1 MVRPSKGGPSLICGG
16 HFEFP
21 IPNDFYPFSMNKKEV
36 VQKKS
41 KVSSRWTKIG
51 TLWALVVIGSA
62 GVLLL
67 SWWPFTRDIVV
78 KALQDKFSSTVEVKA
93 FHGTYF
99 PPGCVAEGVT
109 FRRNSA
115 RDNPPIATIEKL
127 TIQGAYWEFFRTP
140 KRVRRVRIE
149 GLRIFVSPG
158 SKRIG
163 NAAPPGSPEQ
173 PALIIDRIIADGA
186 VVEFASSQSG
196 TEPLKFEIHELTLNS
211 VADDRSMS
219 FHAAVLNAKPPGE
232 IRTDG
237 QFGPLQP
244 QDVGQSRLSG
254 SYDFQRADLGGFSGI
269 GGTLASTG
277 KFNGV
282 LEHFEIEGS
291 TDTPDFQVTR
301 SNHAVHLK
309 TQFQGSVNGMDGD
322 VSLQSVH
329 AQLEQTSVVSHI
341 EVARKA
347 TSEGKT
353 ISLGA
358 TEVQGRIQDW
368 LRLLSKADPPAFT
381 GTMNFRAHVLV
392 PPGKR
397 SFIERVSLQGDFGI
411 DAASFVRST
420 TQEKVNNLSQLAQGE
435 KKNDDPASVVENL
448 KGHVV
453 LNHAIA
459 TFSDLSFS
467 VPGALA
473 HVHGTYGLL
482 TEQVNLHGILQ
493 VDEKLSRGSKGVKSV
508 LLKSV
513 EPLFKKKNAGEIV
526 PIKIGG
532 TFSHPSYGLD
542 VTP

>member
-1 MVRPSKGGPSLICGG
+1 VL
-16 HFEFP
+16 
-21 IPNDFYPFSMNKKEV
+21 
-36 VQKKS
+36 
-41 KVSSRWTKIG
+41 SRWIKIG
-51 TLWALVVIGSA
+51 GLLALVSIGGA
-62 GVLLL
+62 AVLMV
-67 SWWPFTRDIVV
+67 SRWPFTRDIIVR
-78 KALQDKFSSTVEVKA
+78 ALQEKFSSTVEVKT

-99 PPGCVAEGVT
+99 TPGCIAEGVT
-109 FRRNSA
+109 FRRNSD
-115 RDNPPIATIEKL
+115 RDAQPIATIEKL
-127 TIQGAYWEFFRTP
+127 TIQGAYWEFFSTP

-158 SKRIG
+158 SERIG
-163 NAAPPGSPEQ
+163 NAAQPAGSPEQ
-173 PALIIDRIIADGA
+173 SALIIDQIIADGA
-186 VVEFASSQSG
+186 VVEFASSEPG
-196 TEPLKFEIHELTLNS
+196 TKPLKFEIHKLTLNS

-219 FHAAVLNAKPPGE
+219 FRAALLNPKPPGE

-237 QFGPLQP
+237 HFGPVQP
-244 QDVGQSRLSG
+244 QNVGQTLLSG
-254 SYDFQRADLGGFSGI
+254 SYVFQRADMGVFPGI
-269 GGTLASTG
+269 GGTLSSAG

-282 LEHFEIEGS
+282 LEHIEVEGS
-291 TDTPDFQVTR
+291 TDTPDFQVKR
-301 SNHAVHLK
+301 SHHAVRLK

-329 AQLEQTSVVSHI
+329 AQLEQTSVVSHV
-341 EVARKA
+341 EVAKKA
-347 TSEGKT
+347 ASEGKT

-358 TEVQGRIQDW
+358 TELQGRIQDW

-381 GTMNFRAHVLV
+381 GAMNFRAQVLV

-397 SFIERVSLQGDFGI
+397 SFIERVNLLADFGI
-411 DAASFVRST
+411 DAASFIRST
-420 TQEKVNNLSQLAQGE
+420 TQENVDNLSQLAQGE

-482 TEQVNLHGILQ
+482 TEQVNLHGTLQ
-493 VDEKLSRGSKGVKSV
+493 VDNKLSRGSKGVKSV

-513 EPLFKKKNAGEIV
+513 EPFFKKKNAGEIV

>member
-1 MVRPSKGGPSLICGG
+1 LK
-16 HFEFP
+16 
-21 IPNDFYPFSMNKKEV
+21 
-36 VQKKS
+36 KKS
-41 KVSSRWTKIG
+41 KVSSRWIKIG
-51 TLWALVVIGSA
+51 TLLALVVIGGA
-62 GVLLL
+62 ALLLL
-67 SWWPFTRDIVV
+67 SRWPFTRDIVV
-78 KALQDKFSSTVEVKA
+78 RALQKKFSSMVEVKA

-109 FRRNSA
+109 FRRNSD
-115 RDNPPIATIEKL
+115 RDDPPIATIEKL
-127 TIQGAYWEFFRTP
+127 TIQGAYWEFFRSP

-149 GLRIFVSPG
+149 GLRMFVSSG
-158 SKRIG
+158 SERIG

-173 PALIIDRIIADGA
+173 SALIIDQIIADGA
-186 VVEFASSQSG
+186 VVEFASSEPG
-196 TEPLKFEIHELTLNS
+196 TKPLKFEIHKLTLNS
-211 VADDRSMS
+211 VADDRPMS
-219 FHAAVLNAKPPGE
+219 FHAALLNPKPPGE

-237 QFGPLQP
+237 HFGPVRP
-244 QDVGQSRLSG
+244 QNVGQTLLSG
-254 SYDFQRADLGGFSGI
+254 SYVFQRADLGVFPGI
-269 GGTLASTG
+269 GGTLSSTG

-282 LEHFEIEGS
+282 LEHIEIEGS

-301 SNHAVHLK
+301 SHHAVHLK

-329 AQLEQTSVVSHI
+329 AQFEQTSVVSHV
-341 EVARKA
+341 EVAKKA
-347 TSEGKT
+347 ASEGKT

-358 TEVQGRIQDW
+358 TELQGRIQDW

-381 GTMNFRAHVLV
+381 GTMNFRAQVLV

-397 SFIERVSLQGDFGI
+397 SFIERVNLQGDFGI

-420 TQEKVNNLSQLAQGE
+420 TQEKVDNLSQLAQGE

-473 HVHGTYGLL
+473 HLHGTYGLL
-482 TEQVNLHGILQ
+482 TEQVSLHGTLQ
-493 VDEKLSRGSKGVKSV
+493 LDNKLSKGSTGVKSV

-513 EPLFKKKNAGEIV
+513 EPFFKKKNAGEIV